1 MNMQRF
7 LSIVKKEFIQIKRD
21 KASFAIAI
29 MMPLMM
35 ILLFGYAVVTQLED
49 ISMLVLDQSNT
60 AESRELIKSFE
71 NTSYFKV
78 VGKVQNVDIIDDS
91 INNGTAHSALI
102 IPPDYSDKIAKHEKP
117 TVQFIVDGSDPT
129 TARTA
134 FSSGVM
140 AAQNQSSKL
149 IEKVT
154 SKTLLTNNTS
164 GIAISTKVLF
174 NPTLRNQNYTIPGL
188 IGLIMQNITIILTA
202 FALVREKERGTI
214 EQLIV
219 SPLKSPEIILGK
231 LVPYIVIGFAD
242 FIYALALGIYWFNVP
257 VAGSI
262 PLLIF
267 LGFGFVICALAI
279 GILIS
284 TIAKTQLQAMQMAF
298 LALLPS
304 VLLSGFVFPREAMP
318 KVIQY
323 IGNVIPLTYFLNIIR
338 GIVLKGLAINYLIQ
352 DVTLLFILGLALLTL
367 SIVRFRKKLD

>member
-78 VGKVQNVDIIDDS
+78 VGKVQNIDVIDNS

-102 IPPDYSDKIAKHEKP
+102 IPPDYADKIAKHEKP
-117 TVQFIVDGSDPT
+117 AVQFIVDGSDPT

-140 AAQNQSSKL
+140 AVQSKSSKL

-154 SKTLLTNNTS
+154 SKTLITSNIS
-164 GIAISTKVLF
+164 GIDISTKVLF

-242 FIYALALGIYWFNVP
+242 FIYALVLGIYWFSVP

-323 IGNVIPLTYFLNIIR
+323 IGNIIPLTYFLNIIR
-338 GIVLKGLAINYLIQ
+338 GIVLKGLTIDYLVQ
-352 DVTLLFILGLALLTL
+352 DVSLLFILGLVLLTL
-367 SIVRFRKKLD
+367 SIIRFRKKLD

>member
-78 VGKVQNVDIIDDS
+78 VGKVQNIDIIDDS

-102 IPPDYSDKIAKHEKP
+102 IPPDYADKIAKHEKP
-117 TVQFIVDGSDPT
+117 AVQFIVDGSDPT

-140 AAQNQSSKL
+140 AAQSKSSKL

-154 SKTLLTNNTS
+154 SKTLITNNIS
-164 GIAISTKVLF
+164 GIDISTKVLF

-242 FIYALALGIYWFNVP
+242 FIYALVLGIYWFNVP

-338 GIVLKGLAINYLIQ
+338 GIVLKGLTINYLVQ
-352 DVTLLFILGLALLTL
+352 DVSLLFILGLVLLTL

>member
-35 ILLFGYAVVTQLED
+35 ILLFGYAVVTELED

-78 VGKVQNVDIIDDS
+78 VGKVQNIDIIDDS
-91 INNGTAHSALI
+91 INNGAAHSALI
-102 IPPDYSDKIAKHEKP
+102 IPPDYADKIAKNEKP

-140 AAQNQSSKL
+140 AAQSQSSKL
-149 IEKVT
+149 ISKVT
-154 SKTLLTNNTS
+154 SKTLVTNNIS
-164 GIAISTKVLF
+164 GIDISTKVLF

-202 FALVREKERGTI
+202 FALVREKERGTL

-242 FIYALALGIYWFNVP
+242 FIYALVLGIYWFNVP

-298 LALLPS
+298 IALLPS

-338 GIVLKGLAINYLIQ
+338 GIVLKGLTINYLVQ
-352 DVTLLFILGLALLTL
+352 DVSLLFILGLALLAL
-367 SIVRFRKKLD
+367 SIMRFRKKLD

>member
-78 VGKVQNVDIIDDS
+78 IGKAQNIDIIDDS

-102 IPPDYSDKIAKHEKP
+102 IPPDYADKIAKHEKP

-140 AAQNQSSKL
+140 AAQSQSSKL

-154 SKTLLTNNTS
+154 SKTLVTNNIS
-164 GIAISTKVLF
+164 GIDISTKVLF

-242 FIYALALGIYWFNVP
+242 FIYALILGIYWFNVP

-338 GIVLKGLAINYLIQ
+338 GIVLKGLTINYLVQ
-352 DVTLLFILGLALLTL
+352 DVTLLFILGLVLLTL

>member
-60 AESRELIKSFE
+60 TESRELIKSFE

-78 VGKVQNVDIIDDS
+78 VGKVQNLDIIDDS

-102 IPPDYSDKIAKHEKP
+102 IPPDYADKIAKHEKP

-140 AAQNQSSKL
+140 AAQSQNSKL

-154 SKTLLTNNTS
+154 SKTIIANNAS
-164 GIAISTKVLF
+164 GINISTKVLF

-242 FIYALALGIYWFNVP
+242 FIYALVLGIYWFNVP

-267 LGFGFVICALAI
+267 LGSGFVICALAI

-338 GIVLKGLAINYLIQ
+338 GIVLKGLTINYLVQ
-352 DVTLLFILGLALLTL
+352 DVTLLFILGLVLLTL

>member
-1 MNMQRF
+1 MNIQRF

-60 AESRELIKSFE
+60 PESRELIKGFE

-78 VGKVQNVDIIDDS
+78 VGKVQNIDTIDDS
-91 INNGTAHSALI
+91 IDNGTAHSALI
-102 IPPDYSDKIAKHEKP
+102 IPPDYADKIAKHEKP

-140 AAQNQSSKL
+140 AAQSQSSKL
-149 IEKVT
+149 ITKVT
-154 SKTLLTNNTS
+154 SKTLVTNNTS
-164 GIAISTKVLF
+164 GIDISTKVLF

-242 FIYALALGIYWFNVP
+242 FIYALVLGIYWFNVP

-262 PLLIF
+262 PLLIL

-338 GIVLKGLAINYLIQ
+338 GIVLKGLAINYLVQ
-352 DVTLLFILGLALLTL
+352 DVTLLFILGLVLLTL